1 MFVCVS
7 LSLFF
12 DCACHCF
19 CEGFPLVAVKR
30 GLLSSCGPQA
40 SHCGAS
46 LVAEH
51 GLWGVQA
58 VVVVHRPGCSTAEKS

>member
-40 SHCGAS
+40 SHCGGFS
-46 LVAEH
+46 VQGTGSKGP
-51 GLWGVQA
+51 GLQ
-58 VVVVHRPGCSTAEKS
+58 